1 METDSRQ
8 ITIILLLAEA
18 DTALYCGIC
27 FFCNKR
33 KYFCQFGAGIVY
45 GILITNL

>member
-8 ITIILLLAEA
+8 MTIILLLAEA

-27 FFCNKR
+27 FFAIKESIFASLELVL
-33 KYFCQFGAGIVY
+33 YMVF
-45 GILITNL
+45 